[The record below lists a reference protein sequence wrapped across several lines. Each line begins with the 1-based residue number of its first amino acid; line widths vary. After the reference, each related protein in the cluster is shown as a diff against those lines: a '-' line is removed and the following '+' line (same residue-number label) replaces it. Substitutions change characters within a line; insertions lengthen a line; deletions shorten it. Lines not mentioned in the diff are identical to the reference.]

1 MTFSKSTN
9 KSWGT
14 FFTNYEKFPPN
25 FFKVGNTE
33 SVKAILDEDQIRHL
47 QSNHSALEVE
57 LENKN
62 QEIARLRE
70 ELQESEIKATVEV
83 EQKFEKL
90 KIEGE
95 ELKCKNETTIQ
106 GLKEEIN
113 LLEASN
119 RELNT
124 KIQVPKSKES

>member
-1 MTFSKSTN
+1 MQFSP
-9 KSWGT
+9 
-14 FFTNYEKFPPN
+14 KFCI
-25 FFKVGNTE
+25 VGNTE

-62 QEIARLRE
+62 QEIASLKV
-70 ELQESEIKATVEV
+70 ELQESEIKATSKVE
-83 EQKFEKL
+83 EKFEKL

-106 GLKEEIN
+106 GLKQEIN

-119 RELNT
+119 KELNI
-124 KIQVPKSKES
+124 KIQVTKSKKSSIHSAPETFKM